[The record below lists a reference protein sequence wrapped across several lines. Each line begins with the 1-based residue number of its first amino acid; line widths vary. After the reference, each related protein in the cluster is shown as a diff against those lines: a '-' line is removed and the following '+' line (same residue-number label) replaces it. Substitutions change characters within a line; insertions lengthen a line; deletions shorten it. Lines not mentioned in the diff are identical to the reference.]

1 MIPDLLKKKNT
12 SMLKSKS
19 PTGLFIP
26 FIWLVILKRHSN
38 QSEFSYYVY
47 TISENL
53 IKYLIINATPSRRVN
68 TLEDVHV
75 RWFSGNHCHCCFSM
89 SLNCTYISF
98 WTVGKTTHFLVVCYN
113 NAQLKESNFLLVG
126 HYYIDDISMCRT
138 PCHPSQ

>member
-1 MIPDLLKKKNT
+1 MVLWTLTHMGQFNRISHSVIHTIYSSNDTRFIKKKKNT

-26 FIWLVILKRHSN
+26 FVWLVILKRHSN
-38 QSEFSYYVY
+38 QSGFSYYVY

-98 WTVGKTTHFLVVCYN
+98 WTVGKN
-113 NAQLKESNFLLVG
+113 NPFFGCLL
-126 HYYIDDISMCRT
+126 
-138 PCHPSQ
+138 